1 MMKPL
6 LWLATVGLCT
16 LLSGQ
21 MANAEGKGGLKPV
34 SEDAWDYAKA
44 RHLLARAGFGGTPE
58 EVEKLHAMGLRKAVD
73 FLVDYQEQ
81 PAADIPLAIESPQP
95 VKQVKLDRKALAKLS
110 PKERQKLIQEQRKQT
125 QQRRKNEQQQF
136 AELRQWWMKR
146 LVESPRPLEE
156 KLVLFWHGHFA
167 TGYRTVK
174 DTYAMYLQN
183 ELFRKHAAGSF
194 GQLLRGIAHDPAML
208 RYLDNDK
215 NVKARP
221 NENLA
226 REILELFSMGEG
238 NYSEEDIKEAARALT
253 GYTFDRRSVEFM
265 FRRQVHDDGEKTIF
279 GKTGNWDGDK
289 LVDLILEEPAT
300 ARFIARKLFVFFVH
314 EDVDEQTIE
323 QLAGVLRENDYELA
337 PLLKTMFLSEEFNGP
352 KAMGTQIKSPVQL
365 VVGVLRSLGVKQA
378 NYTALAAA
386 TQSMGQELL
395 QPPNVKG
402 WDGGSAWINTNTVF
416 ARHNF
421 AAPLVIQNQKRGK
434 KPVRSRGGGGQ
445 LTQRIDIVGLLEKSQ
460 SGTPADVVD
469 YLAKAL
475 LVTQLSE
482 EKREELVN
490 FLNDAEPLPPSTQW
504 KSQRAQV
511 NAKLRALLVLMMSM
525 PEYQLT

>member
-1 MMKPL
+1 M
-6 LWLATVGLCT
+6 
-16 LLSGQ
+16 
-21 MANAEGKGGLKPV
+21 
-34 SEDAWDYAKA
+34 
-44 RHLLARAGFGGTPE
+44 
-58 EVEKLHAMGLRKAVD
+58 
-73 FLVDYQEQ
+73 
-81 PAADIPLAIESPQP
+81 
-95 VKQVKLDRKALAKLS
+95 
-110 PKERQKLIQEQRKQT
+110 
-125 QQRRKNEQQQF
+125 
-136 AELRQWWMKR
+136 
-146 LVESPRPLEE
+146 
-156 KLVLFWHGHFA
+156 
-167 TGYRTVK
+167 
-174 DTYAMYLQN
+174 
-183 ELFRKHAAGSF
+183 
-194 GQLLRGIAHDPAML
+194 
-208 RYLDNDK
+208 
-215 NVKARP
+215 
-221 NENLA
+221 
-226 REILELFSMGEG
+226 
-238 NYSEEDIKEAARALT
+238 
-253 GYTFDRRSVEFM
+253 
-265 FRRQVHDDGEKTIF
+265 
-279 GKTGNWDGDK
+279 
-289 LVDLILEEPAT
+289 
-300 ARFIARKLFVFFVH
+300 FVFFVH

>member
-1 MMKPL
+1 
-6 LWLATVGLCT
+6 
-16 LLSGQ
+16 
-21 MANAEGKGGLKPV
+21 
-34 SEDAWDYAKA
+34 
-44 RHLLARAGFGGTPE
+44 
-58 EVEKLHAMGLRKAVD
+58 
-73 FLVDYQEQ
+73 
-81 PAADIPLAIESPQP
+81 
-95 VKQVKLDRKALAKLS
+95 
-110 PKERQKLIQEQRKQT
+110 
-125 QQRRKNEQQQF
+125 
-136 AELRQWWMKR
+136 
-146 LVESPRPLEE
+146 
-156 KLVLFWHGHFA
+156 
-167 TGYRTVK
+167 
-174 DTYAMYLQN
+174 
-183 ELFRKHAAGSF
+183 
-194 GQLLRGIAHDPAML
+194 
-208 RYLDNDK
+208 
-215 NVKARP
+215 
-221 NENLA
+221 
-226 REILELFSMGEG
+226 
-238 NYSEEDIKEAARALT
+238 
-253 GYTFDRRSVEFM
+253 
-265 FRRQVHDDGEKTIF
+265 
-279 GKTGNWDGDK
+279 
-289 LVDLILEEPAT
+289 
-300 ARFIARKLFVFFVH
+300 
-314 EDVDEQTIE
+314 
-323 QLAGVLRENDYELA
+323 
-337 PLLKTMFLSEEFNGP
+337 LSEEFNGP

-395 QPPNVKG
+395 QPPNVMG

-421 AAPLVIQNQKRGK
+421 AAPLVTQNKTSGK

-511 NAKLRALLVLMMSM
+511 NVKLRALLVLMMSM